1 MEQVFK
7 FNHVKN
13 FTPPFHKTILHTS
26 LSASSQIL
34 WVIFVCLASYLHLNR
49 IQDPIFLAL
58 VAIIFLVVFKTYI
71 ISSSPAIYLVDYS
84 CLKPPNYWRVPFSSF
99 IEHSR
104 IVHSLDQESVNFMS
118 KILVSSGQGQGTY
131 IPPPL
136 HYIPPRS
143 TQEDAIKEAQ
153 EVLFPAFEDLLSK
166 TKLSPQEIDIIIVNC
181 SGFCPSP
188 SLSAII
194 VNQYS
199 MREDVKSFNIS
210 GMGCSASAMAVDMA
224 HNLLK
229 VHKNSNAVILS
240 TEILS
245 NGWYAGKDRSMMI
258 LNCLFRSGGAAILIT
273 NKTSAK
279 RVSKYRLLY
288 SQRTQY
294 TFNDIAYK
302 SAIREEDSEG
312 ITGVTLRKDV
322 LHVAGD
328 LLRSN
333 FQILGSSILPLEE
346 KIRYGFSIIRK
357 KLIDKSVELYVPNF
371 RKVIQ
376 HYCLP
381 TSGKSVIKEIG
392 KKMQLKDDEIEA
404 ALMTLHRFGNQSS
417 SSLWYELAYMEAKE
431 RVKQGER
438 VLQLGMGTGPKC
450 TSLVWECNRPIVNEA
465 HKGPWAECI
474 DRYPS

>member
-229 VHKNSNAVILS
+229 
-240 TEILS
+240 
-245 NGWYAGKDRSMMI
+245 
-258 LNCLFRSGGAAILIT
+258 
-273 NKTSAK
+273 
-279 RVSKYRLLY
+279 
-288 SQRTQY
+288 
-294 TFNDIAYK
+294 
-302 SAIREEDSEG
+302 
-312 ITGVTLRKDV
+312 
-322 LHVAGD
+322 
-328 LLRSN
+328 
-333 FQILGSSILPLEE
+333 
-346 KIRYGFSIIRK
+346 
-357 KLIDKSVELYVPNF
+357 
-371 RKVIQ
+371 
-376 HYCLP
+376 
-381 TSGKSVIKEIG
+381 
-392 KKMQLKDDEIEA
+392 
-404 ALMTLHRFGNQSS
+404 SS